1 MPTQTTTVLTQHGAN
16 VADLLQKDTNRKQ
29 IGQDLQDIKA
39 AVEQTCQ
46 AARDN
51 ITTTKTQAEANIRAI
66 YNTYGAIVNVRTV
79 QNVSDIVAAQASE
92 GDTITLTDPLT
103 EGGTEYTIIYH
114 TNYIYVCNEE

>member
-29 IGQDLQDIKA
+29 IGQEIRNA
-39 AVEQTCQ
+39 S
-46 AARDN
+46 N
-51 ITTTKTQAEANIRAI
+51 YEALYKDIRAI
-66 YNTYGAIVNVRTV
+66 YNTYGAIVNVRTE